1 MLLWKLLK
9 GIFIRFIMK
18 IFLTIFF
25 FTSFNILVFSQQKLK
40 VKDSLAIID
49 ILYKQ
54 QNDWNR
60 GDIDEFMKGY
70 LKSDKL
76 IFSGSSG
83 PIYGWKATLD
93 RYKKTYSDQEKMGK
107 LKFEIL
113 NVIALSP
120 KVIQL
125 QGKFNLTRSIGD
137 AFGYFTLN
145 WIKVK
150 NRWYII
156 SDHTSGSN

>member
-1 MLLWKLLK
+1 
-9 GIFIRFIMK
+9 MK
-18 IFLTIFF
+18 IFSAIFF
-25 FTSFNILVFSQQKLK
+25 FITINPEVFSQQKLET
-40 VKDSLAIID
+40 KDSLAIID
-49 ILYKQ
+49 ILNKQ
-54 QNDWNR
+54 EKDWNR

-70 LKSDKL
+70 LKSEKL

-93 RYKKTYSDQEKMGK
+93 RYKKTYSDKEKMGK

-120 KVIQL
+120 TVIQL

>member
-1 MLLWKLLK
+1 
-9 GIFIRFIMK
+9 MK
-18 IFLTIFF
+18 IFSAIFF
-25 FTSFNILVFSQQKLK
+25 FISINTIVFSQQKLEA
-40 VKDSLAIID
+40 KDSLAIID
-49 ILYKQ
+49 ILNKQ
-54 QNDWNR
+54 EKDWNR
-60 GDIDEFMKGY
+60 GDIDKFMKGY
-70 LKSDKL
+70 LKSEKL
-76 IFSGSSG
+76 VFSGSSG

-93 RYKKTYSDQEKMGK
+93 RYKKTYSDKEKMGK

>member
-1 MLLWKLLK
+1 
-9 GIFIRFIMK
+9 MK
-18 IFLTIFF
+18 IFLYIFF
-25 FTSFNILVFSQQKLK
+25 FISINPVVFSQLKLET
-40 VKDSLAIID
+40 KDSLAIIN
-49 ILYKQ
+49 ILNKQ
-54 QNDWNR
+54 EKDWNR

-70 LKSDKL
+70 LKSEKL
-76 IFSGSSG
+76 VFSGSSG

-93 RYKKTYSDQEKMGK
+93 RYKKTYSDKEKMGK

>member
-1 MLLWKLLK
+1 
-9 GIFIRFIMK
+9 MK
-18 IFLTIFF
+18 IFLYIFF
-25 FTSFNILVFSQQKLK
+25 FISINPEVFSQQKLET
-40 VKDSLAIID
+40 KDSLAIID
-49 ILYKQ
+49 ILNKQ
-54 QNDWNR
+54 QKDWNR

-70 LKSDKL
+70 LKSEKL

-93 RYKKTYSDQEKMGK
+93 RYKKTYSDKEKMGK

-120 KVIQL
+120 KVVQL

-145 WIKVK
+145 WIKIK

>member
-1 MLLWKLLK
+1 
-9 GIFIRFIMK
+9 MK
-18 IFLTIFF
+18 IFSAIFF
-25 FTSFNILVFSQQKLK
+25 FISINTIVFSQQKLK
-40 VKDSLAIID
+40 AKDSLAIID
-49 ILYKQ
+49 ILNKQ
-54 QNDWNR
+54 EKDWNR

-76 IFSGSSG
+76 VFSGSSG

-93 RYKKTYSDQEKMGK
+93 RYKKTYSDKEKMGK

-145 WIKVK
+145 WINVK

>member
-1 MLLWKLLK
+1 
-9 GIFIRFIMK
+9 MK
-18 IFLTIFF
+18 IFLYIFF
-25 FTSFNILVFSQQKLK
+25 FISINPVVFSQQKLET
-40 VKDSLAIID
+40 KDSLAIID
-49 ILYKQ
+49 ILNKQ
-54 QNDWNR
+54 EKDWNR

-70 LKSDKL
+70 LKSEKL
-76 IFSGSSG
+76 VFSGSSG
-83 PIYGWKATLD
+83 PIYGWKATRD

>member
-1 MLLWKLLK
+1 
-9 GIFIRFIMK
+9 MK
-18 IFLTIFF
+18 IFLSIFF
-25 FTSFNILVFSQQKLK
+25 FISINPVVFSQQKLET
-40 VKDSLAIID
+40 KDSLAIID
-49 ILYKQ
+49 ILNKQ
-54 QNDWNR
+54 EMDWNR

-70 LKSDKL
+70 LKSEKL
-76 IFSGSSG
+76 VFSGSSG

-93 RYKKTYSDQEKMGK
+93 RYKKTYSDKEKMGK

-113 NVIALSP
+113 NVIALIP

-150 NRWYII
+150 NQWYII

>member
-1 MLLWKLLK
+1 
-9 GIFIRFIMK
+9 MK
-18 IFLTIFF
+18 ISLSIFF
-25 FTSFNILVFSQQKLK
+25 FISISPVVFSQQKLET
-40 VKDSLAIID
+40 KDSLAIID
-49 ILYKQ
+49 VLNKQ
-54 QNDWNR
+54 QIDWNR

-76 IFSGSSG
+76 VFSGSSG

-125 QGKFNLTRSIGD
+125 QGKFNLNRSIGD

>member
-1 MLLWKLLK
+1 
-9 GIFIRFIMK
+9 MK
-18 IFLTIFF
+18 IFLSIFF
-25 FTSFNILVFSQQKLK
+25 FISINPVVFSQQKLET
-40 VKDSLAIID
+40 KDSLAIID
-49 ILYKQ
+49 ILNKQ
-54 QNDWNR
+54 EKDWNR

-76 IFSGSSG
+76 VFSGSSG

-93 RYKKTYSDQEKMGK
+93 RYKKTYSDKEKMGK

-113 NVIALSP
+113 NIIALSP

>member
-1 MLLWKLLK
+1 
-9 GIFIRFIMK
+9 MK
-18 IFLTIFF
+18 IFLSIFF
-25 FTSFNILVFSQQKLK
+25 FISISPVVFSQQKLET
-40 VKDSLAIID
+40 KDSLAIID
-49 ILYKQ
+49 VLNKQ
-54 QNDWNR
+54 QIDWNR

-76 IFSGSSG
+76 VFSGSSG

-125 QGKFNLTRSIGD
+125 QGKFNLNRSIGD

-150 NRWYII
+150 NQWYII

>member
-1 MLLWKLLK
+1 
-9 GIFIRFIMK
+9 MK
-18 IFLTIFF
+18 IFLYIFF
-25 FTSFNILVFSQQKLK
+25 FISINPVVFSQQKLET
-40 VKDSLAIID
+40 KDSLAIID
-49 ILYKQ
+49 ILNKQ
-54 QNDWNR
+54 EKDWNR

-70 LKSDKL
+70 LKSEKL
-76 IFSGSSG
+76 VFSGSSG
-83 PIYGWKATLD
+83 PIYGWKATRD
-93 RYKKTYSDQEKMGK
+93 RYKKTYSDKEKMGK
-107 LKFEIL
+107 LKFDIL

>member
-1 MLLWKLLK
+1 
-9 GIFIRFIMK
+9 MK
-18 IFLTIFF
+18 IFLSIFF
-25 FTSFNILVFSQQKLK
+25 FISISPVVFSQQKLET
-40 VKDSLAIID
+40 KDSLAIID
-49 ILYKQ
+49 VLNKQ
-54 QNDWNR
+54 QIDWNR

-76 IFSGSSG
+76 VFSGSSG

-93 RYKKTYSDQEKMGK
+93 RYKKTYSDKEKMGK

-150 NRWYII
+150 NKWYII

>member
-1 MLLWKLLK
+1 
-9 GIFIRFIMK
+9 MK
-18 IFLTIFF
+18 IFSAIFF
-25 FTSFNILVFSQQKLK
+25 FISINTIVFSQQKLET
-40 VKDSLAIID
+40 KDSLAIID
-49 ILYKQ
+49 ILNKQ
-54 QNDWNR
+54 EKDWNR

-93 RYKKTYSDQEKMGK
+93 RYKKTYSDKEKMGK
-107 LKFEIL
+107 LTFEIL

>member
-1 MLLWKLLK
+1 
-9 GIFIRFIMK
+9 MK
-18 IFLTIFF
+18 IFLSIFF
-25 FTSFNILVFSQQKLK
+25 FISINPVVFSQQKLET
-40 VKDSLAIID
+40 KDSLAIID
-49 ILYKQ
+49 ILNKQ
-54 QNDWNR
+54 EKDWNR

-70 LKSDKL
+70 LKSEKL
-76 IFSGSSG
+76 VFSGSSG

-93 RYKKTYSDQEKMGK
+93 RYKKTYSDKEKMGK

>member
-1 MLLWKLLK
+1 
-9 GIFIRFIMK
+9 MK
-18 IFLTIFF
+18 IFLYIFF
-25 FTSFNILVFSQQKLK
+25 FISINPAVFSQQKLET
-40 VKDSLAIID
+40 KDSLAIID
-49 ILYKQ
+49 ILNKQ
-54 QNDWNR
+54 EKDWNR

-70 LKSDKL
+70 LKSEKL
-76 IFSGSSG
+76 VFSGSSG

-93 RYKKTYSDQEKMGK
+93 RYKKTYSDKEKMGK

-120 KVIQL
+120 KVVQL

-137 AFGYFTLN
+137 TFGYFTLN

-150 NRWYII
+150 NQWYII

>member
-1 MLLWKLLK
+1 
-9 GIFIRFIMK
+9 MK
-18 IFLTIFF
+18 IFSAIFF
-25 FTSFNILVFSQQKLK
+25 FCLCNPVVFSQQKLEA
-40 VKDSLAIID
+40 KDSLAIID
-49 ILYKQ
+49 ILHKQ
-54 QNDWNR
+54 QKDWNR

-76 IFSGSSG
+76 VFSGPSG

-113 NVIALSP
+113 NVISLSP
-120 KVIQL
+120 KVVQL

-150 NRWYII
+150 NKWYII

>member
-1 MLLWKLLK
+1 
-9 GIFIRFIMK
+9 MK
-18 IFLTIFF
+18 IFLSIFF
-25 FTSFNILVFSQQKLK
+25 FISINPLVFSQQKLET
-40 VKDSLAIID
+40 KDSLAIID
-49 ILYKQ
+49 ILNKQ
-54 QNDWNR
+54 EKDWNR

-70 LKSDKL
+70 LKSEKL
-76 IFSGSSG
+76 VFSGSSG

-93 RYKKTYSDQEKMGK
+93 RYKKTYSDKEKMGK

-145 WIKVK
+145 WINVK

>member
-1 MLLWKLLK
+1 
-9 GIFIRFIMK
+9 MK
-18 IFLTIFF
+18 IFLYIFF
-25 FTSFNILVFSQQKLK
+25 FISINPVVFSQQKLET
-40 VKDSLAIID
+40 KDSLAIID
-49 ILYKQ
+49 ILNKQ
-54 QNDWNR
+54 EKDWNR
-60 GDIDEFMKGY
+60 GDIDKFMKGY
-70 LKSDKL
+70 LKSEKL
-76 IFSGSSG
+76 VFSGSSG

-93 RYKKTYSDQEKMGK
+93 RYKKTYSDKEKMGK

-120 KVIQL
+120 EVIQL

>member
-1 MLLWKLLK
+1 
-9 GIFIRFIMK
+9 MK
-18 IFLTIFF
+18 IFLYIFF
-25 FTSFNILVFSQQKLK
+25 FISINPVVFSQQKLET
-40 VKDSLAIID
+40 KDSLAIID
-49 ILYKQ
+49 ILNKQ
-54 QNDWNR
+54 EKDWNR

-70 LKSDKL
+70 LKSEKL
-76 IFSGSSG
+76 VFSGSSG

-93 RYKKTYSDQEKMGK
+93 RYKKTYSDKEKMGK

-120 KVIQL
+120 KVVQL
-125 QGKFNLTRSIGD
+125 QGKFNLTRSMGD

-150 NRWYII
+150 NKWYII

>member
-1 MLLWKLLK
+1 
-9 GIFIRFIMK
+9 MK
-18 IFLTIFF
+18 IILYIFF
-25 FTSFNILVFSQQKLK
+25 FISINPVVFSQQKLET
-40 VKDSLAIID
+40 KDSLAIID
-49 ILYKQ
+49 ILNKQ
-54 QNDWNR
+54 EKDWNR

-70 LKSDKL
+70 LKSEKL
-76 IFSGSSG
+76 VFSGSSG

>member
-1 MLLWKLLK
+1 
-9 GIFIRFIMK
+9 MK
-18 IFLTIFF
+18 IFSAIFF
-25 FTSFNILVFSQQKLK
+25 FISINTIVFSQQKLEA
-40 VKDSLAIID
+40 KDSLAIID
-49 ILYKQ
+49 ILNKQ
-54 QNDWNR
+54 EKDWNR

-70 LKSDKL
+70 LKSEKL
-76 IFSGSSG
+76 VFSGSSG

-93 RYKKTYSDQEKMGK
+93 RYKKTYSDKEKMGK

-145 WIKVK
+145 WINVK

>member
-1 MLLWKLLK
+1 
-9 GIFIRFIMK
+9 MK
-18 IFLTIFF
+18 IFSAIFF
-25 FTSFNILVFSQQKLK
+25 FISINTIVFSQQKLK
-40 VKDSLAIID
+40 AKDSLAIID
-49 ILYKQ
+49 ILNKQ
-54 QNDWNR
+54 EKDWNR

-93 RYKKTYSDQEKMGK
+93 RYKKTYSDKEKMGK
-107 LKFEIL
+107 LTFEIL

>member
-1 MLLWKLLK
+1 
-9 GIFIRFIMK
+9 MK
-18 IFLTIFF
+18 IFIYIFF
-25 FTSFNILVFSQQKLK
+25 FISINPVVFSQQKLET
-40 VKDSLAIID
+40 KDSLAIID
-49 ILYKQ
+49 ILNKQ
-54 QNDWNR
+54 EKDWNR

-70 LKSDKL
+70 LKSEKL
-76 IFSGSSG
+76 VFSGSSG

-93 RYKKTYSDQEKMGK
+93 RYKKTYSDKEKMGK

>member
-1 MLLWKLLK
+1 
-9 GIFIRFIMK
+9 MK
-18 IFLTIFF
+18 IFSAIFF
-25 FTSFNILVFSQQKLK
+25 FISINTKVFSQQKLEA
-40 VKDSLAIID
+40 KDSLAIID
-49 ILYKQ
+49 ILNKQ
-54 QNDWNR
+54 EKDWNR

-76 IFSGSSG
+76 VFSGSSG

-93 RYKKTYSDQEKMGK
+93 RYKKTYSDKEKMGK

>member
-1 MLLWKLLK
+1 
-9 GIFIRFIMK
+9 MK
-18 IFLTIFF
+18 IFLYIFF
-25 FTSFNILVFSQQKLK
+25 FISINPVVFSQLKLET
-40 VKDSLAIID
+40 KDSLAIIN
-49 ILYKQ
+49 ILNKQ
-54 QNDWNR
+54 EKDWNR

-70 LKSDKL
+70 LKSEKL

-93 RYKKTYSDQEKMGK
+93 RYKKTYSNKEKMGK

>member
-1 MLLWKLLK
+1 
-9 GIFIRFIMK
+9 MK
-18 IFLTIFF
+18 IFLYIFF
-25 FTSFNILVFSQQKLK
+25 FISINPVVFSQQKLET
-40 VKDSLAIID
+40 KDSLAIID
-49 ILYKQ
+49 ILNKQ
-54 QNDWNR
+54 EKDWNR

-70 LKSDKL
+70 LKSEKL
-76 IFSGSSG
+76 VFSGSSG
-83 PIYGWKATLD
+83 PVYGWKATLD
-93 RYKKTYSDQEKMGK
+93 RYKKTYSDKEKMGK

>member
-1 MLLWKLLK
+1 
-9 GIFIRFIMK
+9 MK
-18 IFLTIFF
+18 IFLSIFF
-25 FTSFNILVFSQQKLK
+25 FISISPVVLSQQKLET
-40 VKDSLAIID
+40 KDSLAIID
-49 ILYKQ
+49 VLNKQ
-54 QNDWNR
+54 QIDWNR

-76 IFSGSSG
+76 VFSGSSG

-125 QGKFNLTRSIGD
+125 QGKFNLNRSIGD

-150 NRWYII
+150 NQWYII

>member
-1 MLLWKLLK
+1 
-9 GIFIRFIMK
+9 MK
-18 IFLTIFF
+18 IFLYIFF
-25 FTSFNILVFSQQKLK
+25 FISINPIVFSQQKLET
-40 VKDSLAIID
+40 KDSLAIID
-49 ILYKQ
+49 ILNKQ
-54 QNDWNR
+54 EKDWNR

-70 LKSDKL
+70 LKSEKL

-93 RYKKTYSDQEKMGK
+93 RYKKTYSDKEKMGK

-145 WIKVK
+145 WIKIK

>member
-1 MLLWKLLK
+1 
-9 GIFIRFIMK
+9 MK
-18 IFLTIFF
+18 IILYIFF
-25 FTSFNILVFSQQKLK
+25 FISINPVVFSQQKLET
-40 VKDSLAIID
+40 KDSLAIID
-49 ILYKQ
+49 ILNKQ
-54 QNDWNR
+54 EKDWNR

-70 LKSDKL
+70 LKSEKL
-76 IFSGSSG
+76 VFSGSSG

-93 RYKKTYSDQEKMGK
+93 RYKKTYSDKEKMGK

-137 AFGYFTLN
+137 SFGYFTLN

>member
-1 MLLWKLLK
+1 
-9 GIFIRFIMK
+9 
-18 IFLTIFF
+18 
-25 FTSFNILVFSQQKLK
+25 
-40 VKDSLAIID
+40 
-49 ILYKQ
+49 
-54 QNDWNR
+54 
-60 GDIDEFMKGY
+60 MKGY
-70 LKSDKL
+70 LKSEKL
-76 IFSGSSG
+76 VFSGSSG

-93 RYKKTYSDQEKMGK
+93 RYKKTYSDKEKMGN

-120 KVIQL
+120 KVVQL

-150 NRWYII
+150 NQWYII

>member
-1 MLLWKLLK
+1 
-9 GIFIRFIMK
+9 MK
-18 IFLTIFF
+18 IFIYIFF
-25 FTSFNILVFSQQKLK
+25 FISISPVVFSQQKLET
-40 VKDSLAIID
+40 KDSLAIID
-49 ILYKQ
+49 VLNKQ
-54 QNDWNR
+54 QIDWNR

-76 IFSGSSG
+76 VFSGSSG

-113 NVIALSP
+113 NVIDLSP

-125 QGKFNLTRSIGD
+125 QGKFNLNRSIGD
-137 AFGYFTLN
+137 AFVYFTLN
-145 WIKVK
+145 WIKLK
-150 NRWYII
+150 MQLYII
-156 SDHTSGSN
+156 VDHTSFSN

>member
-1 MLLWKLLK
+1 
-9 GIFIRFIMK
+9 MK
-18 IFLTIFF
+18 IFLYIFF
-25 FTSFNILVFSQQKLK
+25 FISINPVVFSQLKLET
-40 VKDSLAIID
+40 KDSLAIIN
-49 ILYKQ
+49 ILNKQ
-54 QNDWNR
+54 EKDWNR

-70 LKSDKL
+70 LKSEKL

-93 RYKKTYSDQEKMGK
+93 RYKKTYSDKEKMGK

>member
-1 MLLWKLLK
+1 
-9 GIFIRFIMK
+9 MK
-18 IFLTIFF
+18 IFLYIFF
-25 FTSFNILVFSQQKLK
+25 FISINPVVFSQQKLET
-40 VKDSLAIID
+40 KDSLAIID
-49 ILYKQ
+49 ILNKQ
-54 QNDWNR
+54 EKDWNR

-70 LKSDKL
+70 LKSEKL
-76 IFSGSSG
+76 IFSGPSG

-93 RYKKTYSDQEKMGK
+93 RYKKTYSDKEKMGK

-120 KVIQL
+120 KVVQL

>member
-1 MLLWKLLK
+1 
-9 GIFIRFIMK
+9 MK
-18 IFLTIFF
+18 IFLSIFF
-25 FTSFNILVFSQQKLK
+25 FISINPVVFSQQKLET
-40 VKDSLAIID
+40 KDSLAIID
-49 ILYKQ
+49 ILNKQ
-54 QNDWNR
+54 EKDWNR

-76 IFSGSSG
+76 VFSGSSG

-93 RYKKTYSDQEKMGK
+93 RYKKTYSDKEKMGK

-120 KVIQL
+120 KVVQL

>member
-1 MLLWKLLK
+1 
-9 GIFIRFIMK
+9 MK
-18 IFLTIFF
+18 IFLYIFF
-25 FTSFNILVFSQQKLK
+25 FISINPVVFSQQKLET
-40 VKDSLAIID
+40 KDSLAIID
-49 ILYKQ
+49 VLNKQ
-54 QNDWNR
+54 QIDWNR

-76 IFSGSSG
+76 VFSGSSG
-83 PIYGWKATLD
+83 PIYGWKATRD

-150 NRWYII
+150 NQWYII

>member
-1 MLLWKLLK
+1 
-9 GIFIRFIMK
+9 MK
-18 IFLTIFF
+18 IFLSIFF
-25 FTSFNILVFSQQKLK
+25 FISINPVVFSQQKLET
-40 VKDSLAIID
+40 KDSLAVID
-49 ILYKQ
+49 ILNKQ
-54 QNDWNR
+54 QKDWNR

-70 LKSDKL
+70 LKSEKL
-76 IFSGSSG
+76 VFSGSSG

-93 RYKKTYSDQEKMGK
+93 RYKKTYSDKEKMGK

-113 NVIALSP
+113 NIIALGP

>member
-1 MLLWKLLK
+1 
-9 GIFIRFIMK
+9 MK
-18 IFLTIFF
+18 IFLYIFF
-25 FTSFNILVFSQQKLK
+25 FISINPVVFSQQKLET
-40 VKDSLAIID
+40 KDSLAIID
-49 ILYKQ
+49 ILNKQ
-54 QNDWNR
+54 EKDWNR

-70 LKSDKL
+70 LKSEKL
-76 IFSGSSG
+76 VFSGSSG

-93 RYKKTYSDQEKMGK
+93 RYKKTYSNKEKMGK

>member
-1 MLLWKLLK
+1 
-9 GIFIRFIMK
+9 MK
-18 IFLTIFF
+18 IFLSIFF
-25 FTSFNILVFSQQKLK
+25 FISINPLVYSQQKIET
-40 VKDSLAIID
+40 KDSLAIID
-49 ILYKQ
+49 ILNKQ
-54 QNDWNR
+54 EKDWNR

-76 IFSGSSG
+76 VFSGSSG

-93 RYKKTYSDQEKMGK
+93 RYKKTYSDKEKMGK